1 MNLLQYL
8 ANRMQDLLKVLTV
21 GTVAIILY
29 LSIVTGFILYN
40 DQKADSS
47 FGQLW
52 QEHQQLP

>member
-8 ANRMQDLLKVLTV
+8 ANKVQDLLKVLTV
-21 GTVAIILY
+21 GTVII
-29 LSIVTGFILYN
+29 GFILFN

>member
-8 ANRMQDLLKVLTV
+8 ARMQDVLKLFAI
-21 GTVAIILY
+21 GT
-29 LSIVTGFILYN
+29 IVIGFILYN

>member
-1 MNLLQYL
+1 
-8 ANRMQDLLKVLTV
+8 MQDLLKVLTV

-40 DQKADSS
+40 AQKADSS

>member
-1 MNLLQYL
+1 V
-8 ANRMQDLLKVLTV
+8 QDLLKVLTV
-21 GTVAIILY
+21 GTVII
-29 LSIVTGFILYN
+29 GFILYN

>member
-8 ANRMQDLLKVLTV
+8 ASNKVQDLLKLLTV
-21 GTVAIILY
+21 GTVII
-29 LSIVTGFILYN
+29 GFILFN
-40 DQKADSS
+40 DNDKSVEHQEASSS

>member
-8 ANRMQDLLKVLTV
+8 ARMQDVLKLFAI

>member
-1 MNLLQYL
+1 
-8 ANRMQDLLKVLTV
+8 MQDVLKLFAI